1 MSLWPCQSSL
11 GKCYLEFDT
20 CFELGFSHVLSI
32 SKYITNNH
40 IQLPISFMDKIWLK
54 EQVKLRLT
62 FNDQSRYEEGER
74 KCHDFLPSKMT
85 SATFCCLFLV
95 ADQIGGQ
102 KRMCDFLPSFWWLF
116 AVQNS
121 KKDSKSS
128 CSFFVL
134 QKDAKNTPKSRV
146 ANFVLRLVGNLFWT
160 PKGCLTK
167 RTEKSHG
174 TCILLRYLIRN

>member
-62 FNDQSRYEEGER
+62 FNDQSRYEEGEWSATTFCR
-74 KCHDFLPSKMT
+74 PKWPRWLFAVFFWLLTKLEDKKGCATFCRPFGDFLPSKTQKRTAKAHAAFLSSKRMPRT
-85 SATFCCLFLV
+85 HQKVAWLILSSDWSATFFGRQKV
-95 ADQIGGQ
+95 A
-102 KRMCDFLPSFWWLF
+102 
-116 AVQNS
+116 
-121 KKDSKSS
+121 
-128 CSFFVL
+128 
-134 QKDAKNTPKSRV
+134 
-146 ANFVLRLVGNLFWT
+146 
-160 PKGCLTK
+160 
-167 RTEKSHG
+167 
-174 TCILLRYLIRN
+174 